1 MARKKKTLPFHIEHN
16 LKQYMLKDG
25 TKYWAKD
32 DEDALLYRTLVLK
45 LKGSEVAGIFTNG
58 MLFKEVGVDIPGF
71 EGTMDELDNLVNV
84 EAK

>member
-1 MARKKKTLPFHIEHN
+1 MAKKKKTLPFHIEHN
-16 LKQYMLKDG
+16 LKQYMLKDE

-58 MLFKEVGVDIPGF
+58 MLFKEVG
-71 EGTMDELDNLVNV
+71 LDV
-84 EAK
+84 

>member
-1 MARKKKTLPFHIEHN
+1 
-16 LKQYMLKDG
+16 MLKDE

-58 MLFKEVGVDIPGF
+58 MLFKEVG
-71 EGTMDELDNLVNV
+71 LDV
-84 EAK
+84 

>member
-1 MARKKKTLPFHIEHN
+1 MARKKKTLSFHIEHN
-16 LKQYMLKDG
+16 LKQYMLKDE

-58 MLFKEVGVDIPGF
+58 MLFKEVG
-71 EGTMDELDNLVNV
+71 LDV
-84 EAK
+84 

>member
-1 MARKKKTLPFHIEHN
+1 MAKKKLPFHTKQN

-25 TKYWAKD
+25 SRFWAKD
-32 DEDALLYRTLVLK
+32 DENALLYRTLILK
-45 LKGSEVAGIFTNG
+45 SKGSEVAGIFTNG

-71 EGTMDELDNLVNV
+71 EGTMDELDNLVNI

>member
-1 MARKKKTLPFHIEHN
+1 MARKKKVIPFHIKHN
-16 LKQYMLKDG
+16 LKQYMLKHG

-58 MLFKEVGVDIPGF
+58 MLFKEVGVD
-71 EGTMDELDNLVNV
+71 V
-84 EAK
+84 